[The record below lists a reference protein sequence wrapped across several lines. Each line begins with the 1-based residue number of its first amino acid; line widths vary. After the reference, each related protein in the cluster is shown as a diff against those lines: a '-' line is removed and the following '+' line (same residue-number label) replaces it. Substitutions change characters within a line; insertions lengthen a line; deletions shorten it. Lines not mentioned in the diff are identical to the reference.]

1 MTVPDRTS
9 TPSGTQRSGAQPSGA
24 QPSETHTALEEIYAK
39 VKRVQRDLRPSDR
52 IVQDLG
58 IDSLATLEIL
68 LALEERFGV
77 ALVDNPRTAG
87 TATVGDLVALLDEL
101 RADRAS

>member
-1 MTVPDRTS
+1 LTSPDNTS
-9 TPSGTQRSGAQPSGA
+9 TTT
-24 QPSETHTALEEIYAK
+24 ETLAALEEVYAR

-52 IVQDLG
+52 IVQDLE

-68 LALEERFGV
+68 LGLEERFGV
-77 ALVDNPRTAG
+77 ALVDNLQAASIT
-87 TATVGDLVALLDEL
+87 TVGDLVELLDGL